1 MRSRFRLHAR
11 RDEAGSG
18 NAHEPRE
25 GGRLSKWWQNVFD
38 CRRPVTMGTIEG
50 QGFQDENRMT
60 TLPSRSRQIRSS
72 RKIASGRFRP
82 SRKSVKQAAKPA
94 REKSL
99 EDIPAGTGQPR
110 AASRENIALRLEGRR
125 LGSLRGGSLRIVCV
139 CGHAGDVPVAALVAR
154 HGEEARVRDA
164 VASMR
169 CGACG
174 EQRVAEVR
182 WLE

>member
-1 MRSRFRLHAR
+1 
-11 RDEAGSG
+11 
-18 NAHEPRE
+18 
-25 GGRLSKWWQNVFD
+25 
-38 CRRPVTMGTIEG
+38 
-50 QGFQDENRMT
+50 MT
-60 TLPSRSRQIRSS
+60 TFPSRSRPIRSS
-72 RKIASGRFRP
+72 RKIASGGFRP
-82 SRKSVKQAAKPA
+82 SRRSAKQAAKPA

-99 EDIPAGTGQPR
+99 DDLPAGTLQPG
-110 AASRENIALRLEGRR
+110 AASREDIWLRLEGRR

-139 CGHAGDVPVAALVAR
+139 CGHVGDVPVAALVAR

-174 EQRVAEVR
+174 AQRVAEVR